1 MKNLEKHS
9 ELINATLKW
18 LENHPELESPKEF
31 IFQVT
36 RGINPIQANVLFKD
50 NTIEE
55 NIVNLIEFYESE
67 TGEYPTVEEFLAD
80 LEFDLDDMEPDDL
93 F

>member
-9 ELINATLKW
+9 ELINATLEW
-18 LENHPELESPKEF
+18 LENHPGLKSPKEF

-80 LEFDLDDMEPDDL
+80 LEFDLDDNESDDL